1 MTADIIIYNGTLIT
15 FDPDQ
20 PQAQAMAIAGGRITA
35 IGDDAMVKGLADDT
49 TRMIDANGGTVLL
62 HRQPRAPVRRLGR
75 AVAA

>member
-35 IGDDAMVKGLADDT
+35 IGDDAA
-49 TRMIDANGGTVLL
+49 A
-62 HRQPRAPVRRLGR
+62 RA
-75 AVAA
+75 